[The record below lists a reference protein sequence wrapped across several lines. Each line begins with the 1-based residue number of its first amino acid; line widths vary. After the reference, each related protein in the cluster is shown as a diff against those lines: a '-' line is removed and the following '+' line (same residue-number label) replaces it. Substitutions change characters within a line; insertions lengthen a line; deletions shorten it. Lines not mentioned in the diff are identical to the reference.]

1 MASLN
6 AVVSTGDRPA
16 ALALSGIICQST
28 EWQRTCLSA
37 SFVSAVDIRDKGIS
51 GGANFTAV
59 SSDIFISVGADCA
72 AGSSRVGG

>member
-1 MASLN
+1 MNTYNNEIKFKCFFNLHDFGDEKLN
-6 AVVSTGDRPA
+6 K
-16 ALALSGIICQST
+16 LSKNILDLYFTYWAEEQ
-28 EWQRTCLSA
+28 
-37 SFVSAVDIRDKGIS
+37 FNGIS